1 MIGLGNDTPLFVA
14 ASALVVIWGVFWVI
28 ERRIASRFRVVAR
41 MARTLILPCF
51 AVLWLFELVFGISR
65 SDSSFKLVET
75 ILGFTVVW
83 TVALT
88 LQALYLSDKAAHS
101 IRGRTPLLLV
111 DIVRIVFVVI
121 GMVMVYSG
129 VWQKDVSPLL
139 TTFGVGSLVLGLAL
153 QDTLGNLF
161 SGLALVFERPLCVG
175 DWIQIGDTAGKVQQ
189 INWRSV
195 RIVTRELNEITI
207 PNIAIGK
214 DRILNFSNPTRV
226 HGFKVTVGFSY
237 DAPPNAVKEMLFAT
251 ALNTPGILSEPAPEA
266 RTLEFAAYSISY
278 ELRVFIADYENL
290 TQIRNELMTRV
301 WYAAQRNGITIPY
314 PITTL
319 YKTEVP
325 YSPSQTSNAAQ
336 VLPVLR
342 ANELFRDLSDGE
354 AQTLAAEVK
363 LERYAAGETLIRE
376 GSEGDCFYIVV
387 NGRCSVFVN
396 ADGGQEVS
404 VASIERGSVIGEM
417 SLLAGT
423 PRSATVIASSDVLA
437 ARIGKE
443 ALSHLLSQRQELLKT
458 FAHYAAGRSK
468 EIDVARLQQGYP
480 SPSKVSQIDEMAL
493 GERIRRFFGLR

>member
-1 MIGLGNDTPLFVA
+1 MMGFTQDMPLVVA
-14 ASALVVIWGVFWVI
+14 ALALALLWMVLWLT
-28 ERRIASRFRVVAR
+28 ERRIAERFRPIAR
-41 MARTLILPCF
+41 MSRTLILPCIV
-51 AVLWLFELVFGISR
+51 ALWFLELGLGVSR
-65 SDSSFKLVET
+65 KDTSFKLVET
-75 ILGFTVVW
+75 LLGFVVVW
-83 TVALT
+83 IVALT
-88 LQALYLSDKAAHS
+88 LQGVYLSDKRSHS
-101 IRGRTPLLLV
+101 IRGRTPILLV
-111 DIVRIVFVVI
+111 DIVRLVFVVI

-175 DWIQIGDTAGKVQQ
+175 DWIQLGDTVGKVQQ

-195 RIVTRELNEITI
+195 RIVTRELNEITV

-214 DRILNFSNPTRV
+214 DRILNFSNPSRV

-237 DAPPNAVKEMLFAT
+237 DAPPNTVKQMLYTT
-251 ALNTPGILSEPAPEA
+251 ALETPGILSQPAPEA
-266 RTLEFAAYSISY
+266 RTLEFAAYAVTY
-278 ELRVFIADYENL
+278 ELRVFIGDYENL

-325 YSPSQTSNAAQ
+325 YSPSQPNSVAQ
-336 VLPVLR
+336 IVPVLR
-342 ANELFRDLSDGE
+342 ANELFRDLTDGE
-354 AQTLAAEVK
+354 AATLAAEVQ
-363 LERYAAGETLIRE
+363 LERYAAGEAIIRE
-376 GSEGDCFYIVV
+376 GSEGDCFYILVD
-387 NGRCSVFVN
+387 GRCSVFVN
-396 ADGGQEVS
+396 AADGQEVS
-404 VASIERGSVIGEM
+404 VASIERGSVLGEM

-423 PRSATVIASSDVLA
+423 PRSATVVASSDVLA

-443 ALSHLLSQRQELLKT
+443 ALSHLLAQRKELLKT

-468 EIDVARLQQGYP
+468 EIDAARFKAGH
-480 SPSKVSQIDEMAL
+480 SARTDVSSVDEMAL

>member
-1 MIGLGNDTPLFVA
+1 MIGLTHDTPLVLA
-14 ASALVVIWGVFWVI
+14 AIALSLLWIVFWVI
-28 ERRIASRFRVVAR
+28 ERRVADRFRAVAR

-51 AVLWLFELVFGISR
+51 AALWLFELVLGLSR
-65 SDSSFKLVET
+65 NDTSFKLVET
-75 ILGFTVVW
+75 LLGFAVVW
-83 TVALT
+83 IVALT
-88 LQALYLSDKAAHS
+88 LQAIYLSDRRSQS

-111 DIVRIVFVVI
+111 DIVRLVFVVI

-175 DWIQIGDTAGKVQQ
+175 DWIQLGDTVGKVQQ

-214 DRILNFSNPTRV
+214 DRILNFSNPSRV
-226 HGFKVTVGFSY
+226 HGFRVTVGFSY
-237 DAPPNAVKEMLFAT
+237 DAPPNVVKQMLYST
-251 ALNTPGILSEPAPEA
+251 ALETPGILATPAPEA
-266 RTLEFAAYSISY
+266 RTLEFAAYAVTY
-278 ELRVFIADYENL
+278 ELRVFIGDYENL

-301 WYAAQRNGITIPY
+301 WYAAQRNRITIPY

-325 YSPSQTSNAAQ
+325 YAPTQTSNGAQ
-336 VLPVLR
+336 VVSVLR

-354 AQTLAAEVK
+354 AAKLAAEVQ
-363 LERYAAGETLIRE
+363 LERYAAGETIIRE
-376 GSEGDCFYIVV
+376 GSEGDCFYILVD
-387 NGRCSVFVN
+387 GRCSVVVD
-396 ADGGQEVS
+396 AVGGEEVS

-423 PRSATVIASSDVLA
+423 PRSATVIASSDVCV

-443 ALSHLLSQRQELLKT
+443 ALSHLLSQRKELLKT

-468 EIDVARLQQGYP
+468 EIDAAKLQAGDGSARQANE
-480 SPSKVSQIDEMAL
+480 IDEMAL